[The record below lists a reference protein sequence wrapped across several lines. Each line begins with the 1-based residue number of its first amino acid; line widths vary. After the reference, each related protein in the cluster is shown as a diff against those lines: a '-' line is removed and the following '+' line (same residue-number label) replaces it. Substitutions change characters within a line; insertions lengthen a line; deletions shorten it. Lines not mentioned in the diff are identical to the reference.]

1 MDCIK
6 DMELLNA
13 KMDEHL
19 SDSNEMIARLKR
31 MRGRMNKLDKQVENI
46 ERAQCA
52 DDVIRAANNITRM
65 LGGTPVEYNSVDE
78 YRQYLRDHRGDVLY
92 L

>member
-6 DMELLNA
+6 EMELLNA

-19 SDSNEMIARLKR
+19 SDSKEMIARLNR
-31 MRGRMNKLDKQVENI
+31 MKAKMDRLHKQAENI
-46 ERAQCA
+46 SMAQSA
-52 DDVIRAANNITRM
+52 DDVIHAANNITRM
-65 LGGTPVEYNSVDE
+65 LGGTVEFDSVDE
-78 YRQYLRDHRGDVLY
+78 YRQYLSRGEVFY

>member
-6 DMELLNA
+6 EMELFNA

-19 SDSNEMIARLKR
+19 SDGKEMIARLKR
-31 MRGRMNKLDKQVENI
+31 MRDRMNKLDKQVDNI
-46 ERAQCA
+46 EKAQSA

-65 LGGTPVEYNSVDE
+65 LGGNVKYNSVDE
-78 YRQYLRDHRGDVLY
+78 YRQYLRDHRGEVEY